1 MVKKVIPDLDS
12 SKATGLDDILV
23 VVLKKSEPEF
33 SFLPAELLN
42 MCLKESCFPDCRKV
56 SSVFRNVGK
65 RSTAVNYL
73 PVSLLSLV
81 SAVFEK
87 MVNNRLEGHL
97 KQCGLFF

>member
-33 SFLPAELLN
+33 SFLLAELLN

-56 SSVFRNVGK
+56 SS
-65 RSTAVNYL
+65 VNYL